1 VSEPEPTPDPSTDT
15 LSADQAMIE
24 RARKKYGS
32 LGAIV
37 AGGMLGIDKVL
48 GRKPKEEIPA
58 VWEASGEPGDI
69 DSDGIAIDVDA
80 NTSVTSNPRQTSI
93 RVRSVRRRRRTQ
105 P

>member
-1 VSEPEPTPDPSTDT
+1 
-15 LSADQAMIE
+15 MID

-69 DSDGIAIDVDA
+69 DNDGIDIDIDP
-80 NTSVTSNPRQTSI
+80 NTSVTSHPRATSA
-93 RVRSVRRRRRTQ
+93 RVRSVRRRRR
-105 P
+105 PKGDDSPNE